1 MGAAKL
7 DNKCQFTKGQCVPA
21 IITKTIVGVPMVVSQ
36 LVIGLDF
43 LATVVTLKSH
53 SGTLPNLNTIS
64 ATPSHLL
71 VGCSYFVGDFV
82 SFIQPPLSMIT
93 SEAAYPFVLQR
104 F

>member
-1 MGAAKL
+1 MGAARL
-7 DNKCQFTKGQCVPA
+7 DNKGQITKGQCVSA
-21 IITKTIVGVPMVVSQ
+21 IITKITVGVPMVVSQ

-71 VGCSYFVGDFV
+71 VGCSYFVGDLV
-82 SFIQPPLSMIT
+82 SFIQPPFSMVT
-93 SEAAYPFVLQR
+93 SEPAYPLVHQR